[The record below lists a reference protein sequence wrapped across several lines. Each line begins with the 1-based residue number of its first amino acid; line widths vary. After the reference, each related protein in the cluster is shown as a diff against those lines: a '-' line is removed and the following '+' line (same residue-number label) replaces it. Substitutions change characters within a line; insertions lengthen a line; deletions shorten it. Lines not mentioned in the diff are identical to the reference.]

1 MHPVTAAPKGVL
13 APGAA
18 AQRFRLGRYLPSPD
32 MAPDLAA
39 VVEHYWVVAWDLTG
53 QPPYVQRTLPYPAVN
68 LVFERGRSAVYGP
81 MHGIFAYELRDAGRV
96 LGIRFRPAGFRALVD
111 APLSTL
117 VDRVLPLEAVLGH
130 LTPATAAAAE
140 AAVLAAADD
149 AGMVAVAET
158 LLRQGLRAAPAQVE
172 EVNRLVALIE
182 ADREILRVDDL
193 VARSGLGVRALQRLF
208 ADLVGMTPKWVI
220 RRARLHE
227 AAHRLAQEERDQKG
241 RDQKG
246 RAGGAA
252 LDLTTLAQD
261 LGYFDHAHFTHDFKQ
276 VIGQSPSA
284 YREDCARKT
293 AEGKPHP

>member
-18 AQRFRLGRYLPSPD
+18 AQRFRLGRYQPSPD
-32 MAPDLAA
+32 LAPDLAA

-111 APLSTL
+111 APLTTL

-140 AAVLAAADD
+140 AAVLAADDD
-149 AGMVAVAET
+149 AGMVAVAEP
-158 LLRQGLRAAPAQVE
+158 LLRQGLRLRAAPAQVE

-193 VARSGLGVRALQRLF
+193 VARSGLGVRTLQRLF

-227 AAHRLAQEERDQKG
+227 AAHRLAQEGGGQEG
-241 RDQKG
+241 RGED
-246 RAGGAA
+246 GAA

-261 LGYFDHAHFTHDFKQ
+261 LGYFDHAHFTQDFKQ

-284 YREDCARKT
+284 YREACARKIV
-293 AEGKPHP
+293 EGKQHP

>member
-1 MHPVTAAPKGVL
+1 MRPVTAAPKGVL

-18 AQRFRLGRYLPSPD
+18 AQRFRLGRYQPSPD
-32 MAPDLAA
+32 LAPDLVPDLAA
-39 VVEHYWVVAWDLTG
+39 VVEHYWVVAWDLIG

-96 LGIRFRPAGFRALVD
+96 LGIRFRPAGFRALLG
-111 APLSTL
+111 APLTSL
-117 VDRVLPLEAVLGH
+117 VDRVLPLEAVFGRS
-130 LTPATAAAAE
+130 AEGAE

-158 LLRQGLRAAPAQVE
+158 LLRRGLKQSPPMAD

-227 AAHRLAQEERDQKG
+227 AAHRLAQE
-241 RDQKG
+241 
-246 RAGGAA
+246 GGAEGGVA

-261 LGYFDHAHFTHDFKQ
+261 LGYFDHAHFTQDFKQ

-284 YREDCARKT
+284 YREACARKI
-293 AEGKPHP
+293 AEGKQQP